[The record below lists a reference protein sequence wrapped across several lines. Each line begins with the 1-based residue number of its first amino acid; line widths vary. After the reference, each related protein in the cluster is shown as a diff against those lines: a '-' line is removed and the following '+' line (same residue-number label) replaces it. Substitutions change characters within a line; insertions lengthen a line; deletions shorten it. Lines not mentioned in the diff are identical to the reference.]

1 MCIGYRRFCTIYIAH
16 PRATRKPQAF
26 CRLSKIQTHT
36 LHIVSMSMI
45 STVPPQTCITLVLT
59 AIPSE
64 PRNYAKPTLCSID
77 LSAYRRTG
85 THTPITPNSVPP
97 PTPSPHPSSHLM
109 SAPDLRLTSHS
120 HPPSPSVPCLTP
132 CQSPSAPPIILASA
146 PWRPKQ
152 EFSESFSSTDL
163 PLFRTWRSVTTS
175 Y

>member
-16 PRATRKPQAF
+16 ARATRKPQAF
-26 CRLSKIQTHT
+26 RRLSKIQTHT

-77 LSAYRRTG
+77 LSAYRRTV

-97 PTPSPHPSSHLM
+97 PTPSPHPSSHLI

-120 HPPSPSVPCLTP
+120 TPAKSIRAMSHTMSKSVRSADHPCVSSL
-132 CQSPSAPPIILASA
+132 APKARILG
-146 PWRPKQ
+146 K
-152 EFSESFSSTDL
+152 FF
-163 PLFRTWRSVTTS
+163 
-175 Y
+175 